1 MGPGVAEGVFRAVVG
16 KIGVFRVGEGKLQ
29 HPHPRHPGILQEL
42 GHVRGLETQV
52 LRQELRPGEPGGEN
66 ADQVHPGTGPPDAVP
81 RGLLPIGD
89 APARG
94 EGPEVVDADGV
105 IAAGV
110 AADAPDPPAEAV
122 RAHPIPV
129 VEGIAPE
136 LPVLRE
142 VVRRHAGDLHG
153 IALLI
158 QPEELPLA
166 PDVGGVQGNVEGQ
179 VPDDLDAPLPG
190 VGLQRRPLP
199 VKEVLDIE
207 VEVHILGEGLPPGCR
222 RLRRVVPE
230 GLVRPVQ
237 PAFPAEMLLGR
248 EIQGIVLH
256 PGAAGAEGGDA
267 RLIPGPAPAEGAAQQ
282 RPPAGHHRA
291 VVDGAAAL
299 HPGGIHL
306 VLGEEAVRQ
315 QHRQVQ
321 QQGIPR
327 EGGDA
332 GVGGVPAAPRRQGQH
347 LPPALPGVPQ
357 EVQKFPGFR
366 PQRTDAELRRQ
377 RKHRQQDPC

>member
-1 MGPGVAEGVFRAVVG
+1 M
-16 KIGVFRVGEGKLQ
+16 
-29 HPHPRHPGILQEL
+29 
-42 GHVRGLETQV
+42 
-52 LRQELRPGEPGGEN
+52 
-66 ADQVHPGTGPPDAVP
+66 
-81 RGLLPIGD
+81 
-89 APARG
+89 
-94 EGPEVVDADGV
+94 VDADGI

-110 AADAPDPPAEAV
+110 AANAPDPPAEAV

-142 VVRRHAGDLHG
+142 VVRRHPGDFHR
-153 IALLI
+153 IALLV

-166 PDVGGVQGNVEGQ
+166 PDIGGVQGDVDGQ
-179 VPDDLDAPLPG
+179 VPDDPDALFPG
-190 VGLQRRPLP
+190 VGLQRRPLR
-199 VKEVLDIE
+199 VKEVLDVN
-207 VEVHILGEGLPPGCR
+207 VEVHVLRELFPPGFH

-237 PAFPAEMLLGR
+237 PAFPAEMAFRG
-248 EIQGIVLH
+248 EIEGVVLH
-256 PGAAGAEGGDA
+256 PGAAGAEGGDP
-267 RLIPGPAPAEGAAQQ
+267 RLILDPAPAEGGAQE
-282 RPPAGHHRA
+282 PFPAGQHRA
-291 VVDGAAAL
+291 IVDGGVAGDTGVL
-299 HPGGIHL
+299 HL
-306 VLGEEAVRQ
+306 RRRQKAVLPQEW
-315 QHRQVQ
+315 QVQ